1 MDYKIRRANIEDA
14 KSVNE
19 LLTLLIRDEKKYDIN
34 INEECV
40 IERLYEDII
49 LNENSIVLIA
59 EKNKK
64 ILGYLFG
71 YIIENGNAYLEKSA
85 KLEALYIDEKN
96 RKNGIAT
103 SLIEKFK
110 IWSKEKK
117 VKYIEVQVLNNN
129 ANAYNLYKKEEFKE
143 FKSTLLMD
151 LNEEDEIK

>member
-1 MDYKIRRANIEDA
+1 MDYKIRKANIKDA

-34 INEECV
+34 INEECT

-49 LNENSIVLIA
+49 PNENSIVLVA
-59 EKNKK
+59 EKDKK

-71 YIIENGNAYLEKSA
+71 HIIENGNAYLEKSA
-85 KLEALYIDEKN
+85 KLEALYIDEKY

-117 VKYIEVQVLNNN
+117 VKYIEVQVLNENVS
-129 ANAYNLYKKEEFKE
+129 AYNLYKKEEFKE
-143 FKSTLLMD
+143 FKSTLLME
-151 LNEEDEIK
+151 LKEQK

>member
-1 MDYKIRRANIEDA
+1 MDYKIRKANIKDA

-34 INEECV
+34 INEECT

-49 LNENSIVLIA
+49 PNENSIVLIA
-59 EKNKK
+59 EKDKK
-64 ILGYLFG
+64 MLGYLFE

-85 KLEALYIDEKN
+85 KLEALYIDEKY
-96 RKNGIAT
+96 RKNGIAA

-117 VKYIEVQVLNNN
+117 VKYIEVQVLNENV
-129 ANAYNLYKKEEFKE
+129 NAYNLYKKEEFKE
-143 FKSTLLMD
+143 FKSTLLME
-151 LNEEDEIK
+151 LKEQK

>member
-1 MDYKIRRANIEDA
+1 MDYKIRKANIKDA

-34 INEECV
+34 INEECT
-40 IERLYEDII
+40 IEKLYEDII
-49 LNENSIVLIA
+49 PNENSIVLVA
-59 EKNKK
+59 EKDKK

-85 KLEALYIDEKN
+85 KLEALYIDEKY
-96 RKNGIAT
+96 RKNKIAT

-117 VKYIEVQVLNNN
+117 VKYIEVQVLNEN
-129 ANAYNLYKKEEFKE
+129 ASAYNLYKKEEFKE
-143 FKSTLLMD
+143 FKSTLLME
-151 LNEEDEIK
+151 LKEQK

>member
-1 MDYKIRRANIEDA
+1 MDYKIRKANIKDA

-34 INEECV
+34 INEECT

-49 LNENSIVLIA
+49 PNENSIVLIA
-59 EKNKK
+59 EKDKK

-85 KLEALYIDEKN
+85 KLEALYIDEKY
-96 RKNGIAT
+96 RKNGIAA

-117 VKYIEVQVLNNN
+117 VKYIEVQVLNENV
-129 ANAYNLYKKEEFKE
+129 NAYNLYKKEEFKE
-143 FKSTLLMD
+143 FKSTLLM
-151 LNEEDEIK
+151 EFKEQK